1 MDIQALKIELAQ
13 KILESNRADLLQKID
28 QLFKTESS
36 NDWWEELPAEIQDS
50 IILGLKEVES
60 GVPLT
65 HEQIVKEAQERY
77 GY

>member
-28 QLFKTESS
+28 QLFKTESN

-50 IILGLKEVES
+50 IILGLKEAET
-60 GVPLT
+60 GDLLT
-65 HEQIVKEAQERY
+65 HEQVVTEAREKY

>member
-28 QLFKTESS
+28 QLFKTESN
-36 NDWWEELPAEIQDS
+36 NDWWEELPVEIQDS
-50 IILGLKEVES
+50 IILGLREAET
-60 GVPLT
+60 GDLLT
-65 HEQIVKEAQERY
+65 HEQVVTEARERY

>member
-28 QLFKTESS
+28 QLFKTESN

-50 IILGLKEVES
+50 IILGLREAET
-60 GVPLT
+60 GDLLT
-65 HEQIVKEAQERY
+65 HEQVVTEARERY